1 MGQVLTKYNAKSP
14 KQSSN
19 RLNFIAKTINLVHLG
34 IAIIYGWIV
43 LYSVQ
48 YLVCYSTAHQCCKV
62 RWLRLRIS
70 PFFAVW
76 APTVGNKSKFNN
88 LYNLKHSHVSHYAC
102 AQTFKLK

>member
-34 IAIIYGWIV
+34 IAIIYGWTV

-48 YLVCYSTAHQCCKV
+48 CTVLSMLQYSTPVLQ
-62 RWLRLRIS
+62 S
-70 PFFAVW
+70 SM
-76 APTVGNKSKFNN
+76 APAPDIPIFCGLGSDGRK
-88 LYNLKHSHVSHYAC
+88 
-102 AQTFKLK
+102 